1 MDYRI
6 DLQINRNKEDRKYE
20 DNSLNVWLLNE
31 DNNNLPFD
39 SFDGFEISINN
50 EGQIPGVKLYNNDGL
65 QNIIHDASHALGTCK
80 FQYLDSDVPFTLRIS
95 MTLTHGS
102 RFSWIIIYVSKR
114 IKSLFHSK
122 NSNWELHPK

>member
-1 MDYRI
+1 MIFRSTGT
-6 DLQINRNKEDRKYE
+6 QEDRKYE

-65 QNIIHDASHALGTCK
+65 QNIIHDASHVLELVN
-80 FQYLDSDVPFTLRIS
+80 FNIWTLMCLS
-95 MTLTHGS
+95 H
-102 RFSWIIIYVSKR
+102 
-114 IKSLFHSK
+114 
-122 NSNWELHPK
+122 